1 MAARLWLMEPFWSQL
16 RSPTKHTVFLVSDH
30 GKRQCPDMTDNAP
43 AGLLLV
49 VSGPAGSGKTTVCDR
64 MLEAYD
70 SLDRVITS
78 TSREP
83 RPGEANGVDYYFFP
97 PEEFKRKIEAGDFY
111 EYAQVHGRYYGSL
124 KREIDEKLAAGVDL
138 LLNVDVQGAAT
149 YRQAAKESEALRGR
163 VVTVFIEITPQQ
175 VRERLETRQ
184 SDSEAEIER
193 RIQTAVQELAEAPH
207 YDHVITSGSK
217 EEDFA
222 RLSALYEAE
231 KNARSSSQFCRKE

>member
-1 MAARLWLMEPFWSQL
+1 M
-16 RSPTKHTVFLVSDH
+16 SDT
-30 GKRQCPDMTDNAP
+30 PP
-43 AGLLLV
+43 SGLLLV

-64 MLEAYD
+64 LLAAYD

-83 RPGEANGVDYYFFP
+83 RPGEVNGVDYYFFP
-97 PEEFKRKIEAGDFY
+97 PEEFERLIEEGAFY
-111 EYAQVHGRYYGSL
+111 EHAQVHGRYYGSL

-149 YRQAAKESEALRGR
+149 YRQAAQESAKLRGR
-163 VVTVFIEITPQQ
+163 VVSVFIKISPEQ
-175 VRERLETRQ
+175 VRERLEARQ
-184 SDSEAEIER
+184 SDDEAEIER
-193 RIQTAVQELAEAPH
+193 RIHTAEKELNEAAH
-207 YDHVITSGSK
+207 YDHVIISGSK

-231 KNARSSSQFCRKE
+231 KKARAKTIWE